1 MNDNLP
7 WWVNKFVEL
16 IAPASLQ
23 EEIEG
28 DLAQRFERDKIK
40 YGVRKARLRL
50 AWNAIRF
57 LRLSIILR
65 NKISVRIRLFM
76 IHNYFKVML
85 RHMARHKINS
95 FINIAGLT
103 TGITF
108 ALVIGVYVWGEM
120 QVNQQLKDVDQ
131 LYIFENTTKDG
142 SMPVFFAPSMLGKT
156 LVDEY
161 PQKVEN
167 YYRFFDR
174 MVKMSA
180 NDKNFIYQSMVGDS
194 TLISMLGLPM
204 IYGDA
209 ATALRDP
216 YSVVITEDV
225 AIQLFGRKDVVG
237 EHVSIA
243 SGSAERKE
251 FAITAVLPKLKSN
264 SVTDLI
270 HINAQVFMSFKNKE
284 DFLLPDPDTWDG
296 IWCLSYL
303 KLRKDV
309 DAKEVEAIAMKLTEE
324 RTPVQQKVEGAKLF
338 LRPLTDYHLLSGN
351 AAIQKMILILSG
363 IAFFILLLAS
373 INFINISISGT
384 AARLK
389 EIGVRKVI
397 GSLKKQIV
405 FQFLAESILLT
416 IFSGICSLVV
426 YEVFRNYFGS
436 IIGTTL
442 MSVFV
447 FSGVFWLWFVA
458 GLILIGFVAGSY
470 PSFLL
475 SAYKAIDSLKGKLK
489 ATSNKSL
496 LSRGLVTTQFTI
508 SIVVFI
514 CSIIISRQIALFLE
528 SDLGYDKSY
537 IVTVSSTPR
546 IWSEDGVN
554 KMMAAKQEF
563 LSVPQIQG
571 ATLSW
576 GVPNGNAVSQD
587 FNFRK
592 PGTEREKA
600 LLVSCFST
608 DEDYADVFKIQV
620 LEGGF
625 LDKAWKPG
633 DLVLNQS
640 AAEAL
645 KVEVGDQVIPLFSD
659 TAYFTV
665 KGIVK
670 DFHYNSL
677 HQAVKPMGFIHT
689 RQNLT
694 YRFFSFRINPGNVTQ
709 ALSAVERKWHEVFP
723 DDPFDH
729 AFMEDRLAA
738 LYKSEVQLK
747 KASAVGTGVMTVI
760 VIVGVLGMVSLA
772 VTRRFKEIGIRKA
785 LGASVWNILRLFSI
799 EYVKIIALSI
809 AIAVPLAWLGVSRWL
824 EGFALRVGLA
834 WWMFA
839 LPGLVLM
846 IVALCIVF
854 ISARKAAVS
863 NPVDALRT
871 E

>member
-1 MNDNLP
+1 M
-7 WWVNKFVEL
+7 
-16 IAPASLQ
+16 
-23 EEIEG
+23 
-28 DLAQRFERDKIK
+28 
-40 YGVRKARLRL
+40 
-50 AWNAIRF
+50 IR
-57 LRLSIILR
+57 
-65 NKISVRIRLFM
+65 
-76 IHNYFKVML
+76 NYFKVML

-95 FINIAGLT
+95 LINIAGLT

-108 ALVIGVYVWGEM
+108 ALAIGVYVWGEM

-131 LYIFENTTKDG
+131 LYIFENTTKDN

-156 LVDEY
+156 LADEY
-161 PQKVEN
+161 PQKVEG

-194 TLISMLGLPM
+194 TLISMLGLP
-204 IYGDA
+204 ILYGDIN
-209 ATALRDP
+209 TALRDP

-225 AIQLFGRKDVVG
+225 ANQLFGRTDVVG

-243 SGSAERKE
+243 SGTADRKE

-270 HINAQVFMSFKNKE
+270 HINAQVFMSFKNKD
-284 DFLLPDPDTWDG
+284 DFLLPDPDNWDG
-296 IWCLSYL
+296 IWCLSYI
-303 KLRKDV
+303 KLRKGV
-309 DAKEVEAIAMKLTEE
+309 DPHEVEQISMRLTDE
-324 RTPVQQKVEGAKLF
+324 RTAPLFKVADPKLF
-338 LRPLTDYHLLSGN
+338 LRPLSDYHLLSGN
-351 AAIQKMILILSG
+351 AAVRKMILILSG
-363 IAFFILLLAS
+363 IAFFILLLAA

-384 AARLK
+384 ASRLK

-397 GSLKKQIV
+397 GGLKTQIA

-416 IFSGICSLVV
+416 VFSGICSLII
-426 YEVFRNYFGS
+426 YEVFRNYFGG
-436 IIGTTL
+436 IIGTSLTSITGFTPTFWQL
-442 MSVFV
+442 FV
-447 FSGVFWLWFVA
+447 G
-458 GLILIGFVAGSY
+458 GLLVIGFLAGSY

-475 SAYKAIDSLKGKLK
+475 SAYRTIDSLKGKLRSS
-489 ATSNKSL
+489 SNNSI

-514 CSIIISRQIALFLE
+514 CSIVISRQIALFLE

-537 IVTVSSTPR
+537 VITVSSAPR
-546 IWSEDGVN
+546 IWSEAGVN
-554 KMMAAKQEF
+554 TMMAAKQEF
-563 LSVPQIQG
+563 LSVPQVQS
-571 ATLSW
+571 ATVSW

-592 PGTEREKA
+592 PGTAREKA
-600 LLVSCFST
+600 LLVNCLST
-608 DEDYADVFKIQV
+608 DEDYANVFKIDV
-620 LEGGF
+620 LQGTFFGGT
-625 LDKAWKPG
+625 WHPN

-640 AAEAL
+640 AATALGVEA
-645 KVEVGDQVIPLFSD
+645 GDKVIPLFSD

-665 KGIVK
+665 KGIVR
-670 DFHYNSL
+670 DFNYNSL
-677 HQAVKPMGFIHT
+677 HEPVKPMGFIHT

-694 YRFFSFRINPGNVTQ
+694 FRFFSFRINPGNVSE
-709 ALSAVERKWHEVFP
+709 AVSAVERKWHEVFP

-729 AFMEDRLAA
+729 AFMEDRLTA

-747 KASAVGTGVMTVI
+747 KASAVGTGVMTTI
-760 VIVGVLGMVSLA
+760 VIVGVLGMVSFA

-785 LGASVWNILRLFSI
+785 LGATVWSILRLFSV
-799 EYVKIIALSI
+799 EYIKIIALSI
-809 AIAVPLAWLGVSRWL
+809 VIAVPIAWFGVSRWL
-824 EGFALRVGLA
+824 EGFALRIGLT

-839 LPGLVLM
+839 APGVVLM
-846 IVALCIVF
+846 IVALCIVVA
-854 ISARKAAVS
+854 SARKAAVS

>member
-1 MNDNLP
+1 M
-7 WWVNKFVEL
+7 
-16 IAPASLQ
+16 
-23 EEIEG
+23 
-28 DLAQRFERDKIK
+28 
-40 YGVRKARLRL
+40 
-50 AWNAIRF
+50 
-57 LRLSIILR
+57 
-65 NKISVRIRLFM
+65 IS
-76 IHNYFKVML
+76 NYFKVML

-142 SMPVFFAPSMLGKT
+142 SMPDFFAPSMLGKT

-180 NDKNFIYQSMVGDS
+180 NEKNFIYQSMIGDS

-204 IYGDA
+204 IHGDP
-209 ATALRDP
+209 ATALKDP
-216 YSVVITEDV
+216 YSVVVTEDV
-225 AIQLFGRKDVVG
+225 ANQLFGRTDVVG

-243 SGSAERKE
+243 SGTAERKE

-270 HINAQVFMSFKNKE
+270 HINAQVFMSFKNKD
-284 DFLLPDPDTWDG
+284 DFLLPDPDTWNSV
-296 IWCLSYL
+296 WCLSYI
-303 KLRKDV
+303 KLREGV
-309 DAKEVEAIAMKLTEE
+309 DPSEVETISMKLTDQ
-324 RTPVQQKVEGAKLF
+324 RTAPLFKVAGSKLF
-338 LRPLTDYHLLSGN
+338 LRPLSDYHLLSGN

-384 AARLK
+384 AVRLK

-397 GSLKKQIV
+397 GGLKKQIA
-405 FQFLAESILLT
+405 FQFLTESILLT
-416 IFSGICSLVV
+416 IFSGICSLLF
-426 YEVFRNYFGS
+426 YEMFRNYFGS
-436 IIGTTL
+436 IIGTSLT
-442 MSVFV
+442 SIVT
-447 FSGVFWLWFVA
+447 FSIDFWLFFVA
-458 GLILIGFVAGSY
+458 GLILIGFIAGSY

-475 SAYKAIDSLKGKLK
+475 SAHKAIDSLKGKLR
-489 ATSNKSL
+489 ATSNNSL
-496 LSRGLVTTQFTI
+496 LSRSLITTQFTI

-514 CSIIISRQIALFLE
+514 CSIIISRQIETFLE

-537 IVTVSSTPR
+537 IITVSSTPR
-546 IWSEDGVN
+546 IWSEEGVN

-563 LSVPQIQG
+563 LSVPQVQS

-576 GVPNGNAVSQD
+576 GVPNGNGLSQD

-600 LLVSCFST
+600 LLVSCFAT
-608 DEDYADVFKIQV
+608 DEDYADVFKIEL
-620 LEGGF
+620 LEGRFFGGT
-625 LDKAWKPG
+625 WQSN

-640 AAEAL
+640 AAKAL
-645 KVEVGDQVIPLFSD
+645 NVEVGDRVIPLFSD
-659 TAYFTV
+659 SVNFTV

-670 DFHYNSL
+670 DFNYNSL

-689 RQNLT
+689 RQILS
-694 YRFFSFRINPGNVTQ
+694 YRFFSFRVNPGNVTE
-709 ALSAVERKWHEVFP
+709 AVNAVERKWHEVFP

-738 LYKSEVQLK
+738 LYKSEMQLK

-785 LGASVWNILRLFSI
+785 LGASVSNILRLFSI
-799 EYVKIIALSI
+799 EYVKIILLSI
-809 AIAVPLAWLGVSRWL
+809 VIAVPLAWLGISRWL
-824 EGFALRVGLA
+824 EGFAMRVGLA

-839 LPGLVLM
+839 LPGIVLM
-846 IVALCIVF
+846 IVALLIVF